1 MRMIVS
7 FSVYLKLTKGVRMFH
22 QRRTMRSYSRRILAT
37 SFRFLGRVNP
47 FDWPKNPSSL
57 MEILKSRNVIVS
69 GLASRVIDNMSFEQD
84 KFQENDLVAVPSL
97 SLNGASTIHDIVE
110 AGKSKFDFDPC
121 SVGLAL
127 MARLTYNNQ
136 PPEEQRFYVA
146 MKPVRILGGPHILKM
161 FIYKKRSG
169 SNELWIDAEYAGSG
183 TCLFG
188 EFLFSE
194 RVPIRI

>member
-1 MRMIVS
+1 
-7 FSVYLKLTKGVRMFH
+7 MFNR
-22 QRRTMRSYSRRILAT
+22 RRTMRSYPRRILAT
-37 SFRFLGRVNP
+37 SFRFLGRVSP
-47 FDWPKNPSSL
+47 LEWPKTSSEL
-57 MEILKSRNVIVS
+57 MKVLKSRKVMVH

-84 KFQENDLVAVPSL
+84 KFQENDLVVVPSL
-97 SLNGASTIHDIVE
+97 SLNGASTIHDIME
-110 AGKSKFDFDPC
+110 AGKSKFNFDPC
-121 SVGLAL
+121 SIGLAL

-136 PPEEQRFYVA
+136 SPEEQRFYVA

-161 FIYKKRSG
+161 FSYLKRDG
-169 SNELWIDAEYAGSG
+169 STELWLDAEYAGSG

>member
-1 MRMIVS
+1 
-7 FSVYLKLTKGVRMFH
+7 MF
-22 QRRTMRSYSRRILAT
+22 QRRRAMRSYSGRILAT

-47 FDWPKNPSSL
+47 FEWPKTPSAL
-57 MEILKSRNVIVS
+57 MEIFKSRSVMVS
-69 GLASRVIDNMSFEQD
+69 GLANRVIDNMSFEQD

-97 SLNGASTIHDIVE
+97 SLNGASTIHDIIEV
-110 AGKSKFDFDPC
+110 GKSKFDFDPC

-136 PPEEQRFYVA
+136 PSKEQRFYVA
-146 MKPVRILGGPHILKM
+146 MNPVRILGGPHILKM
-161 FIYKKRSG
+161 FSCDKNGKMQ
-169 SNELWIDAEYAGSG
+169 LWLDAEYAGSG

-194 RVPIRI
+194 RVPICI